1 MTVKRGIL
9 ILVGVCALV
18 VLLSLFGFVSA
29 FLTHL
34 DLSLDGLLLILIS
47 LMMAAIF
54 ALTLLSMLKE
64 AGLLPAPRKAEA
76 PQAAAAPP
84 AAARPPENAVAKSEA
99 TVPVRSGEG
108 K

>member
-54 ALTLLSMLKE
+54 GLTLLSMLKE

-76 PQAAAAPP
+76 PQAAP
-84 AAARPPENAVAKSEA
+84 AARPPETAVAKPEA
-99 TVPVRSGEG
+99 TVSVRSGEG